1 MNQRRWKRPLGCPKT
16 AAREAGSRLRSKSQA
31 VQSGTAGGKAD
42 IRHLSS
48 GVHFFACAH
57 LQQCNGAD
65 LRLWRNV
72 FLEERKRGVR
82 VRRFG
87 WTWYPLRRDPKDA
100 GKGFRFS
107 LLHHCIHSGVHT
119 FRPAALKV
127 CVIEELGAWRDDG
140 AGVAGAGHGDD
151 DDHGGDGRSCVRRLR
166 RLSQEVCRKRSTAAP
181 EEAAGGGGISG
192 QEG

>member
-1 MNQRRWKRPLGCPKT
+1 VNQRRWKRPLGCPKT

-42 IRHLSS
+42 ICHLSS

-72 FLEERKRGVR
+72 FLEEAQRGEI

-87 WTWYPLRRDPKDA
+87 FTWYASPRDAKDA
-100 GKGFRFS
+100 GKGLRFS
-107 LLHHCIHSGVHT
+107 LLHYCIDSGVNSFT
-119 FRPAALKV
+119 SAALNV
-127 CVIEELGAWRDDG
+127 CVIVELGSCRADG
-140 AGVAGAGHGDD
+140 NGDAGAGHGDD
-151 DDHGGDGRSCVRRLR
+151 DDHGGGGRSCVRRLR

>member
-1 MNQRRWKRPLGCPKT
+1 MSCLTGFSALMLTFSWSVT
-16 AAREAGSRLRSKSQA
+16 SSQA
-31 VQSGTAGGKAD
+31 VYFQLFQHRLSPQKLRRGKPVVGCGRSHRLFNPAPPEARL
-42 IRHLSS
+42 ISVISS

-100 GKGFRFS
+100 GKGLRFS
-107 LLHHCIHSGVHT
+107 LLHLCIQSGVNT

-127 CVIEELGAWRDDG
+127 
-140 AGVAGAGHGDD
+140 
-151 DDHGGDGRSCVRRLR
+151 S
-166 RLSQEVCRKRSTAAP
+166 
-181 EEAAGGGGISG
+181 
-192 QEG
+192 